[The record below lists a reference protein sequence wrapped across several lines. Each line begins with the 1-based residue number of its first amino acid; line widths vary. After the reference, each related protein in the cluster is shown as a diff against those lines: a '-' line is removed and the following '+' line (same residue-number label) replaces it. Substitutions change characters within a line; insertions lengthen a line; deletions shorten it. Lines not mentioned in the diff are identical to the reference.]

1 LIRLIYARR
10 GGVELEFRILGP
22 LEVYDGVAVV
32 PLTGIRQR
40 ALLALLLLRVN
51 EVVSSDRLLEELWG
65 EDQPESGIAALQVR
79 VSQLRKTLGRVGER
93 LETRPS
99 GYLLRVEPG
108 ELDLER
114 FCRLVELAAGAE
126 PGPAAEA
133 LREALAL
140 WRGPALADLVY
151 EPFAQ
156 AAVGRLEEL
165 RLSALERRIDNDL
178 ALGRHADL
186 VAELEALVAEEPWR
200 ERLRAQLMLALYRCG
215 RQADALEAY
224 QATRRPLVE
233 QLGLEPSPA
242 LRELQRAVL
251 RQDPALELTH
261 LPAPDRSILVAI
273 GDSSRLG
280 PLLALAEQLARR
292 PAKELIF
299 AQPIGEGDEL
309 AGTARRLETERRA
322 AVGRGVSA
330 RAAVFTSAE
339 PGGDL
344 IRLAV
349 EQDVDLVLI
358 DGGPSPLDDPTIAA
372 LLAGAPCDVAV
383 LAGVTGRPGP
393 VLVPFVGAEHDWA
406 AVELG
411 GWVAGAFGI
420 PLLLAGPRDGQPGRD
435 ASRLLASAS
444 LAVQRSLGVSA
455 EPLLLQPGG
464 EALVAAARDSG
475 LVVLGLSV
483 RWRTDGLGEA
493 RRALVDGAPG
503 QVLLVRRGL
512 RPGGLAPRETL
523 TRFTWS
529 IRG

>member
-1 LIRLIYARR
+1 
-10 GGVELEFRILGP
+10 
-22 LEVYDGVAVV
+22 V

-40 ALLALLLLRVN
+40 ALLALLLLHAG

-79 VSQLRKTLGRVGER
+79 ISQLRKALGRVAGR

-108 ELDLER
+108 ELDLDR
-114 FCRLVELAAGAE
+114 FCRLVEHSAAAE
-126 PGPAAEA
+126 PRQAADG
-133 LREALAL
+133 LREGLAL
-140 WRGPALADLVY
+140 WRGPALADLTY
-151 EPFAQ
+151 EPFAR

-165 RLSALERRIDNDL
+165 RVAALERRIDADL
-178 ALGRHADL
+178 VLGRHTDL
-186 VAELEALVAEEPWR
+186 VAELEALVAEEPLR

-215 RQADALEAY
+215 RHADALEVY
-224 QATRRPLVE
+224 QATRRTLVE
-233 QLGLEPSPA
+233 ELGLEPSTA
-242 LRELQRAVL
+242 LRELQQAVL
-251 RQDPALELTH
+251 RQDPALDLTH

-273 GDSSRLG
+273 QDDTRLE
-280 PLLALAEQLARR
+280 PLLKLAEQLAKH
-292 PAKELIF
+292 PAKELIL

-309 AGTARRLETERRA
+309 AGAARRLGRERMA
-322 AVGRGVSA
+322 AVARGVSA
-330 RAAVFTSAE
+330 REAVFTSAT
-339 PGGDL
+339 PGRDL
-344 IRLAV
+344 IRLSV

-358 DGGPSPLDDPTIAA
+358 DGGPSLLDDPTVAA
-372 LLAGAPCDVAV
+372 LLAGAPSDVAV
-383 LAGVTGRPGP
+383 LAGGSERPGP

-411 GWVAGAFGI
+411 GWVAGAFGM
-420 PLLLAGPRDGQPGRD
+420 PLVLAGPRDGQPGRD

-464 EALVAAARDSG
+464 EALVGAARDAG
-475 LVVLGLSV
+475 LVVLGLST
-483 RWRTDGLGEA
+483 RWRTEGLGEA
-493 RRALVDGAPG
+493 RAALVDGAPG

-529 IRG
+529 LRG

>member
-1 LIRLIYARR
+1 
-10 GGVELEFRILGP
+10 
-22 LEVYDGVAVV
+22 VA
-32 PLTGIRQR
+32 LTGIRQR
-40 ALLALLLLRVN
+40 ALLAVLLLHAG

-65 EDQPESGIAALQVR
+65 EHQPESGIAALQVR
-79 VSQLRKTLGRVGER
+79 VSQLRKALGRVGER

-114 FCRLVELAAGAE
+114 FCRLVEHAAGTE
-126 PGPAAEA
+126 PRAAGET

-140 WRGPALADLVY
+140 WRGPPLADLAY

-156 AAVGRLEEL
+156 AAAGRLEEL
-165 RLSALERRIDNDL
+165 RLAALERRIDADL

-186 VAELEALVAEEPWR
+186 VAELETLVAREPLR
-200 ERLRAQLMLALYRCG
+200 ERLWAQLILALYRCG

-224 QATRRPLVE
+224 QAARRTLVE
-233 QLGLEPSPA
+233 ELALEPSVA
-242 LRELQRAVL
+242 LRELQQAVL

-261 LPAPDRSILVAI
+261 LPAPDRSILVAV
-273 GDSSRLG
+273 GDESRLDS
-280 PLLALAEQLARR
+280 LLALAEQLARH
-292 PAKELIF
+292 PAKELIL
-299 AQPIGEGDEL
+299 AQPIGDGDQL
-309 AGTARRLETERRA
+309 GGAARRLETERK
-322 AVGRGVSA
+322 AVIGRGVAA
-330 RAAVFTSAE
+330 RSAVFTSVS
-339 PGGDL
+339 PGRDL
-344 IRLAV
+344 IRLGV

-358 DGGPSPLDDPTIAA
+358 DGRPALLDDPVVAA
-372 LLAGAPCDVAV
+372 LLAGAPCDVAI
-383 LAGVTGRPGP
+383 LSGGIERRGP

-411 GWVAGAFGI
+411 AWVAGAFGI
-420 PLLLAGPRDGQPGRD
+420 PLVLAGPRDGEPGRD

-455 EPLLLQPGG
+455 EPLLLAPGG
-464 EALVAAARDSG
+464 DALAAAARDAG

-483 RWRTDGLGEA
+483 RWRAEGLGEA
-493 RRALVDGAPG
+493 RGALVEGAAG

-512 RPGGLAPRETL
+512 RPGGLAPPERL

>member
-1 LIRLIYARR
+1 M
-10 GGVELEFRILGP
+10 
-22 LEVYDGVAVV
+22 

-40 ALLALLLLRVN
+40 ALLALLLLHVN

-65 EDQPESGIAALQVR
+65 EEQPESGIAALQVR
-79 VSQLRKTLGRVGER
+79 VSQLRKALGRVGER
-93 LETRPS
+93 LETRLS

-108 ELDLER
+108 EFDLHR
-114 FCRLVELAAGAE
+114 FCRLVEHAAGAE
-126 PGPAAEA
+126 PRSAAET

-140 WRGPALADLVY
+140 WRGPGLADLAY

-165 RLSALERRIDNDL
+165 RLAALERRIDADL

-186 VAELEALVAEEPWR
+186 VAELEALVAEEPLR
-200 ERLRAQLMLALYRCG
+200 ERFRGQLLLALYRCG

-224 QATRRPLVE
+224 QAMRRALVE
-233 QLGLEPSPA
+233 ELGLEPSPA
-242 LRELQRAVL
+242 LRELQQAVL
-251 RQDPALELTH
+251 RQDPALELTY
-261 LPAPDRSILVAI
+261 LPAPDRSILIAV
-273 GDSSRLG
+273 DEDCRLG
-280 PLLALAEQLARR
+280 PLLALAEQLAKR
-292 PAKELIF
+292 PAKELIL
-299 AQPIGEGDEL
+299 AQPVVKGDEL
-309 AGTARRLETERRA
+309 AGAARRLEAERKA

-330 RAAVFTSAE
+330 RAAVFTSAA
-339 PGGDL
+339 PGRDL

-349 EQDVDLVLI
+349 EQDVDLLLVDSTPVL
-358 DGGPSPLDDPTIAA
+358 LDDPIVAA

-383 LAGVTGRPGP
+383 LAGGVERPGP

-420 PLLLAGPRDGQPGRD
+420 PLVVAGPRDGQPGRD

-455 EPLLLQPGG
+455 QPLLLQPGG
-464 EALVAAARDSG
+464 DALVAAARDAG
-475 LVVLGLSV
+475 LVVVGLSI
-483 RWRTDGLGEA
+483 RWRTEGLGEA
-493 RRALVDGAPG
+493 RTALVQGAPG
-503 QVLLVRRGL
+503 RVLLVRRGL
-512 RPGGLAPRETL
+512 RPGGLAPRQAL

-529 IRG
+529 LRPGSA